1 VNEAVAF
8 ARAPSVLWRRVG
20 AEVLLADPAGRD
32 VERLSIP
39 ASASWLLLERPRPV
53 AELTRLLADELS
65 ADASEIQERVTAI
78 VDELRSHG
86 WLVAADTDPG
96 PG

>member
-1 VNEAVAF
+1 VTEAGTI

-39 ASASWLLLERPRPV
+39 ASAGWLLLDRPRSV
-53 AELTRLLADELS
+53 AELTGLLADELA
-65 ADASEIQERVTAI
+65 ADAGEIEDRVSAL
-78 VDELRSHG
+78 VDELRSDG
-86 WLVAADTDPG
+86 WLVAVDAG
-96 PG
+96 G

>member
-1 VNEAVAF
+1 
-8 ARAPSVLWRRVG
+8 VG

-32 VERLSIP
+32 VERLSVP

-53 AELTRLLADELS
+53 AELTRLLAAELS
-65 ADASEIQERVTAI
+65 ADAGEIEDGVIAL

-86 WLVAADTDPG
+86 WLVAVDADSG
-96 PG
+96 PD

>member
-1 VNEAVAF
+1 VTQAGAI

-20 AEVLLADPAGRD
+20 AEVLLADPAGQD
-32 VERLSIP
+32 VERLSVP
-39 ASASWLLLERPRPV
+39 ASATWLLLDRPRPM
-53 AELTRLLADELS
+53 AELTRLLADELG
-65 ADASEIQERVTAI
+65 ADRDEIGDRVVAL

-86 WLVAADTDPG
+86 WLEAVDAGSG

>member
-65 ADASEIQERVTAI
+65 ADAGEIRSAAAI
-78 VDELRSHG
+78 VDDS
-86 WLVAADTDPG
+86 VAGGSSPDQAPVG
-96 PG
+96 

>member
-1 VNEAVAF
+1 VSEAVAV

-39 ASASWLLLERPRPV
+39 ASASWLLLERPRSVP
-53 AELTRLLADELS
+53 ELTRLLADELS
-65 ADASEIQERVTAI
+65 DDAGEIEARVAVL

-86 WLVAADTDPG
+86 WLVAADAGSG

>member
-1 VNEAVAF
+1 VSEAVAI

-20 AEVLLADPAGRD
+20 AEVLLADPAGQD

-39 ASASWLLLERPRPV
+39 ASASWLLLDRPRPV
-53 AELTRLLADELS
+53 AELTRLLADEL
-65 ADASEIQERVTAI
+65 ATDAEEIEDRVVAL

-86 WLVAADTDPG
+86 WLEAVDAGSGTG
-96 PG
+96 